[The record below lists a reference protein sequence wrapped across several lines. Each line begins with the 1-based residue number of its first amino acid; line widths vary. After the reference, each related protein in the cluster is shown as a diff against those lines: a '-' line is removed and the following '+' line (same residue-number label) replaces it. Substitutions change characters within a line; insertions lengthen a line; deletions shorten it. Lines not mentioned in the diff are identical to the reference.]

1 MKYIFTSQFLK
12 IRPPETS
19 FGDAWESFC
28 EDLLS
33 LEFGREECLRLKA
46 PDRGV
51 DILMRATKK
60 AVQCK
65 SDERGAFGTISPSP
79 SLESLSTANTHRKDL
94 GWNDYCFATNADY
107 SGNGL
112 EQILMKADALKISR
126 KSIMFHGP
134 KYWSDLCEKHFENV
148 SERLDY
154 RLKHTEEEV
163 IDAFKKARYF
173 EDKVK
178 EYEELIKNDAY
189 DIEIRNN
196 RTPLRLQI
204 PFSPSLTIKHC
215 IDVAM
220 QLLNLNMNAVEYP
233 DLGTSARPS
242 YSITIDRAPQG
253 FSKKLSD
260 YSEDELSKLQLWIK
274 IIWNDEEQEDTRTV
288 SRLECM
294 KYTLSTRVVSQK
306 NKGRE
311 TISRFETTLQD
322 SIWGAISS

>member
-19 FGDAWESFC
+19 FGDAWETFC

-33 LEFGREECLRLKA
+33 LEFGSDECLRLKA

-51 DILMRATKK
+51 DIFMRSTKK
-60 AVQCK
+60 AIQCK
-65 SDERGAFGTISPSP
+65 SDERGAFGTISPSS
-79 SLESLSTANTHRKDL
+79 SLESLSTAYTHRKGL
-94 GWNDYCFATNADY
+94 GWDNYCFATNADY
-107 SGNGL
+107 SGNGV
-112 EQILMKADALKISR
+112 EQILTKADELKISR

-134 KYWSDLCEKHFENV
+134 KYWSGLCEKHFKSV

-163 IDAFKKARYF
+163 IEAFKKARYL
-173 EDKVK
+173 ENKVK
-178 EYEELIKNDAY
+178 EYEELIKNDNY
-189 DIEIRNN
+189 DIEVGNN

-204 PFSPSLTIKHC
+204 PFSPSLTIEHC

-220 QLLNLNMNAVEYP
+220 QLLNLNMDSVKYP

-242 YSITIDRAPQG
+242 YSITIDKAPQS
-253 FSKKLSD
+253 FSKRLSE

-274 IIWNDEEQEDTRTV
+274 IIWKDEKKVDNIV
-288 SRLECM
+288 LSRLEYM
-294 KYTLSTRVVSQK
+294 EDSLSTEWISQEH
-306 NKGRE
+306 KGKE
-311 TISRFETTLQD
+311 TISRFESRLQN
-322 SIWGAISS
+322 SIWSTISS

>member
-19 FGDAWESFC
+19 FGDAWEAFC

-33 LEFGREECLRLKA
+33 LEFGSDECLRLKA

-79 SLESLSTANTHRKDL
+79 SLESLSTAYTHRKGLEWD
-94 GWNDYCFATNADY
+94 DYCFATNANY
-107 SGNGL
+107 SGNGV
-112 EQILMKADALKISR
+112 EQILIKADELKISR
-126 KSIMFHGP
+126 KSIIFHGP
-134 KYWSDLCEKHFENV
+134 KYWSGLCEKHFENV

-163 IDAFKKARYF
+163 IEAFKKARYF
-173 EDKVK
+173 ENNVK

-189 DIEIRNN
+189 DIEVGNN

-204 PFSPSLTIKHC
+204 PFSPSLTIEHC

-220 QLLNLNMNAVEYP
+220 QLLNLNMDSVEYP

-242 YSITIDRAPQG
+242 YSITIDKAPQS
-253 FSKKLSD
+253 FSKKLSE

-274 IIWNDEEQEDTRTV
+274 IIWKDEEQEDNREI
-288 SRLECM
+288 SRLEYR
-294 KYTLSTRVVSQK
+294 KDTVSTEVVGQK
-306 NKGRE
+306 NRGQE
-311 TISRFETTLQD
+311 TITRFESSLQD
-322 SIWGAISS
+322 SIWGEISS